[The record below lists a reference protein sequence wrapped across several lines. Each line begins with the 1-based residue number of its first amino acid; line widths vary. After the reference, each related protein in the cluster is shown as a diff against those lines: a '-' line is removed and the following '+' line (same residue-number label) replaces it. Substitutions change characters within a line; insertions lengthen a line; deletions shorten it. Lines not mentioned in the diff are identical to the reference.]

1 MLLRPAEPAD
11 AMAVARLHV
20 RTWQVAYRSLMPQ
33 DYLDQLRPEDRA
45 ERYDFTHQDP
55 LKPYTILACDGDAI
69 HGFAT
74 TMPSRDE
81 ELADYGELCA
91 LHVDPV
97 QQGRGIGA
105 ALIAAARGHLA
116 QSGFQQACLWVLEG
130 NARAARFYQIDGW
143 VADGKRK
150 TETVWGI
157 TVTDLRYR
165 RELDANHPSGES
177 IEQSRLQ

>member
-1 MLLRPAEPAD
+1 MPYSGMRIRPAEPSH
-11 AMAVARLHV
+11 AMAIARVHV
-20 RTWQVAYRSLMPQ
+20 RAWQVAYRSLMPQ

-55 LKPYTILACDGDAI
+55 LKPYTIVACDGDVI
-69 HGFAT
+69 LGFAT

-81 ELADYGELCA
+81 DLSDYGELCA
-91 LHVDPV
+91 LHVDPE

-105 ALIAAARGHLA
+105 ALIAAARNHLA
-116 QSGFQQACLWVLEG
+116 QSGFRQACLWVLEG
-130 NARAARFYQIDGW
+130 NARATRFYEIDGW
-143 VADGKRK
+143 AADGKRK

-165 RELDANHPSGES
+165 RRLAAGQASGE
-177 IEQSRLQ
+177 